1 MIFTPIYINDSLIR
15 DEITPPIIFY
25 SHAQCSSSIVQLVI
39 RECGLVALSESQIAK
54 TERNIKVFT

>member
-15 DEITPPIIFY
+15 DEITPPIFY